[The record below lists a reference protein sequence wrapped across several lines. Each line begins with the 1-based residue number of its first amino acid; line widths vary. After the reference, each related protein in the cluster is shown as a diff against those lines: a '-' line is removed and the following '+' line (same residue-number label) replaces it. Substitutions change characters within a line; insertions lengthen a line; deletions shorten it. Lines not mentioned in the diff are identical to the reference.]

1 MTWDETYELAKKM
14 TRQESGVQYQGAIVD
29 YRHMMLVNQLSIG
42 MVDPKSNKAL
52 FATEPKWQR
61 FVSNLVRFQQIPG
74 NEGNNANTFIRDGR
88 AAMYIAATDLNST
101 WTGLNW
107 DIAKAPTFPDLP
119 GVGSSIQGSV
129 FAVTS
134 LSKHKDQ
141 AFDVIAYLASEES
154 MLEMARSG
162 GLSVLD
168 SPKVKDV
175 FGENMTW
182 LNGRKINFD
191 AMFPD
196 KLADPYTPTPYDA
209 DAQAA
214 LVKEMNKLAA
224 RQVPDVNTALRQ
236 AAEEADKAIA
246 AQLGK

>member
-1 MTWDETYELAKKM
+1 
-14 TRQESGVQYQGAIVD
+14 
-29 YRHMMLVNQLSIG
+29 
-42 MVDPKSNKAL
+42 
-52 FATEPKWQR
+52 
-61 FVSNLVRFQQIPG
+61 
-74 NEGNNANTFIRDGR
+74 
-88 AAMYIAATDLNST
+88 
-101 WTGLNW
+101 
-107 DIAKAPTFPDLP
+107 
-119 GVGSSIQGSV
+119 
-129 FAVTS
+129 
-134 LSKHKDQ
+134 
-141 AFDVIAYLASEES
+141 
-154 MLEMARSG
+154 MARSG

-196 KLADPYTPTPYDA
+196 KLAYPYTPTPYDA